1 MNELKNAA
9 IEEANGGYVVYIN
22 GKTHIATNLNTN
34 LNKAI
39 KLIKDYLG
47 GSDSE

>member
-1 MNELKNAA
+1 MTELKNVS

-22 GKTHIATNLNTN
+22 GQVHIATN

-39 KLIKDYLG
+39 KLVKDYLG